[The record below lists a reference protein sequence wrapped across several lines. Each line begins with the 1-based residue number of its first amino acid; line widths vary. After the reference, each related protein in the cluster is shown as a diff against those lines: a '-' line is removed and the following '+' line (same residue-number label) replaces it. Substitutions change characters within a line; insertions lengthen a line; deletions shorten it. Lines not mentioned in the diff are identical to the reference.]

1 MLYNYIML
9 KLQETVTLASFI
21 PDTYT
26 NKFILTKTRLK
37 CLKKNLN
44 NRRHHGKEAGKI
56 FLISYVR
63 VTDIQFNT

>member
-9 KLQETVTLASFI
+9 KLQETVTLASFV

-37 CLKKNLN
+37 CLKKKLEQ
-44 NRRHHGKEAGKI
+44 EA
-56 FLISYVR
+56 SR
-63 VTDIQFNT
+63 